1 MPFEFRLKCLTGR
14 MIFLIG
20 MIRTLLGEY
29 TCSEVENS
37 DEDEVQNTK
46 RFKKTGQK
54 DTIVTLVIVVFH
66 LT

>member
-1 MPFEFRLKCLTGR
+1 

-46 RFKKTGQK
+46 RFKKNWSERHNCHTGNCFLSFNIK
-54 DTIVTLVIVVFH
+54 
-66 LT
+66 